1 VFVFE
6 IANKDWWVV
15 LASLAVYV
23 KKQFSFSGFDAVKQI
38 RFWFQTTASLEET
51 SF

>member
-23 KKQFSFSGFDAVKQI
+23 KKQLYFDVVVLMQSNRDAFGFKQLL
-38 RFWFQTTASLEET
+38 A
-51 SF
+51 